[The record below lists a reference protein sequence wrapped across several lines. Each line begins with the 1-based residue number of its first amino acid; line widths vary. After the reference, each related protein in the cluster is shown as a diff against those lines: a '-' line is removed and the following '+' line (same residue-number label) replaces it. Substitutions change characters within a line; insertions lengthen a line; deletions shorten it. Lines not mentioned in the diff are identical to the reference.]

1 MTEKKITFEEAYKK
15 LDEAAKNIMSDG
27 VQLEDALESYKEG
40 RKYYGICQKIL
51 QDAEQMIQIYD
62 KEADSLKEMPENE

>member
-1 MTEKKITFEEAYKK
+1 
-15 LDEAAKNIMSDG
+15 MSDG